1 MKDNNKKIVIGIS
14 GASGAAFGVRL
25 LEELGKAGAE
35 SHLIVSR
42 WGAYT
47 IEHETDCSLDEVY
60 ALAAHVYD
68 EDDIAAAI
76 SSGSFPIDA
85 MAVVPCSM
93 KTLAGIASGFS
104 EDLIMR
110 AADVCLKERRP
121 LILAVRETPLSK
133 IHIENMLK
141 ATEAGAICMPPMPA
155 LYTRPKSVD
164 EIVTQSVLRIMDK
177 LGVSPGTGLKRWGGD
192 NEIE

>member
-1 MKDNNKKIVIGIS
+1 MKDSEKRIIVGIS
-14 GASGAAFGVRL
+14 GASGAAYGIRL
-25 LEELGKAGAE
+25 LEELKAAGTE
-35 SHLIVSR
+35 THLIISH

-47 IEHETDCSLDEVY
+47 IEQETDYGLESVRTLASFVY
-60 ALAAHVYD
+60 EEGDMAAPV
-68 EDDIAAAI
+68 
-76 SSGSFPIDA
+76 SSGTFPIDA

-133 IHIENMLK
+133 IHLDNMLRV
-141 ATEAGAICMPPMPA
+141 TDAGAICMPPVPA
-155 LYTRPKSVD
+155 FYTRPESID
-164 EIVTQSVLRIMDK
+164 EVVGQSVYRLMEK
-177 LGVSPGTGLKRWGGD
+177 LGVGSGDRLKRWGG
-192 NEIE
+192 NR